1 MFPIDFCHIPVSI
14 IKRSAGRS
22 AVAAAAYRSGTKL
35 TNEWDGMT
43 HDYTRKG
50 GIVHAEIMLPA
61 HAPPEFA
68 DRSILWNSVEQIEKA
83 RDSQL
88 AREIEAALPRELSGE
103 QQLALVRAYVKDNFV
118 DKGMCADFAIHDKG
132 TGNPHVHIMLTLRPL
147 KENGQWGAKCR
158 KAYDLDENGQRMAVT
173 KIHPIKSTLKKALDY
188 IENSAKT
195 DEKMLVSSF
204 ACAYETADI
213 EFELLLS
220 QAMQKGNNLAHHL
233 IQSFAPGETTPEQ
246 AHEIGRQLADEVLQ
260 GKYPYVLTTHIDKGH
275 VHNHVIFCAVDMVNQ
290 RKYVSNRQ
298 SYAYIRRTS
307 DRLCKEHGLSVVMPG
322 QDRGKSYAEWDARR
336 KGTSWK
342 AKLKIAIDAA
352 IPQAKDFDDFLR
364 LLQEQGYEVK
374 RGKYVSFRAPG
385 QERFTRCKTLGEA
398 YTEEAITERIKGR
411 FVERKAKENRKISLR
426 IDLENSI
433 KAQQSAGYEKWA
445 KLHNLKQAAR
455 TLNFLT
461 EHEIESYPDLESR
474 VAEITAAS
482 TEAATALKA
491 AERRLAEMAVL
502 IKDVTTCKELRP
514 LVQEYQRAADKKQ
527 FRRRHEGTLILYE
540 AAAKALKEQG
550 FQKLPDLYAL
560 KNEYK
565 QLAEQKDQMQRQY
578 NDAKRQMQEY
588 GIIKQNV
595 DGILRT
601 APGKEQMQER

>member
-1 MFPIDFCHIPVSI
+1 
-14 IKRSAGRS
+14 
-22 AVAAAAYRSGTKL
+22 
-35 TNEWDGMT
+35 
-43 HDYTRKG
+43 
-50 GIVHAEIMLPA
+50 
-61 HAPPEFA
+61 
-68 DRSILWNSVEQIEKA
+68 
-83 RDSQL
+83 
-88 AREIEAALPRELSGE
+88 
-103 QQLALVRAYVKDNFV
+103 
-118 DKGMCADFAIHDKG
+118 
-132 TGNPHVHIMLTLRPL
+132 
-147 KENGQWGAKCR
+147 
-158 KAYDLDENGQRMAVT
+158 
-173 KIHPIKSTLKKALDY
+173 
-188 IENSAKT
+188 
-195 DEKMLVSSF
+195 
-204 ACAYETADI
+204 
-213 EFELLLS
+213 
-220 QAMQKGNNLAHHL
+220 
-233 IQSFAPGETTPEQ
+233 
-246 AHEIGRQLADEVLQ
+246 
-260 GKYPYVLTTHIDKGH
+260 
-275 VHNHVIFCAVDMVNQ
+275 MVNQ
-290 RKYVSNRQ
+290 RKYVSNQQ

-322 QDRGKSYAEWDARR
+322 QDRGKSYAEWDAHR

-342 AKLKIAIDAA
+342 AKLKTAIDAA

-385 QERFTRCKTLGEA
+385 QGRFTRCKTLGEA

-411 FVERKAKENRKISLR
+411 FVERKPKENRKISLR

-461 EHEIESYPDLESR
+461 EHEIESDPDLESR

-482 TEAATALKA
+482 TEAAAALKA

-550 FQKLPDLYAL
+550 FQKRPDLYAL
-560 KNEYK
+560 KAEYK
-565 QLAEQKDQMQRQY
+565 QLTEQKKQLQQQY
-578 NDAKRQMQEY
+578 AEIKRQMQEY

>member
-1 MFPIDFCHIPVSI
+1 
-14 IKRSAGRS
+14 
-22 AVAAAAYRSGTKL
+22 
-35 TNEWDGMT
+35 
-43 HDYTRKG
+43 
-50 GIVHAEIMLPA
+50 
-61 HAPPEFA
+61 
-68 DRSILWNSVEQIEKA
+68 
-83 RDSQL
+83 
-88 AREIEAALPRELSGE
+88 
-103 QQLALVRAYVKDNFV
+103 
-118 DKGMCADFAIHDKG
+118 
-132 TGNPHVHIMLTLRPL
+132 
-147 KENGQWGAKCR
+147 
-158 KAYDLDENGQRMAVT
+158 MAVT

-188 IENSAKT
+188 IENPVKT
-195 DEKMLVSSF
+195 DEKILVSSF
-204 ACAYETADI
+204 ACSYETADI

-275 VHNHVIFCAVDMVNQ
+275 VHNHIIFCAVDMVNQ

-298 SYAYIRRTS
+298 SYSYIRRTSDRLCKEHNLSVVMPGQDRGKSYAYIRRTS
-307 DRLCKEHGLSVVMPG
+307 DRLCKEHNLSVVMPG
-322 QDRGKSYAEWDARR
+322 QDRGKSYAEWDAYR

-342 AKLKIAIDAA
+342 AKLKAAIDAV
-352 IPQAKDFDDFLR
+352 IPQAKDFEDFLR

-411 FVERKAKENRKISLR
+411 FVERKPKENRKISLR

-482 TEAATALKA
+482 TEAAASLKV

-527 FRRRHEGTLILYE
+527 FRRKHEGTLILYE

-550 FQKLPDLYAL
+550 FQTLPDLHAL
-560 KNEYK
+560 KTEYK
-565 QLAEQKDQMQRQY
+565 KLAEQKDQLQRQY

-595 DGILRT
+595 DGVLFQNHR
-601 APGKEQMQER
+601 QERDKTL